1 MMDHLFQLL
10 APYLLRLFPSTRLA
24 SVLPPGLD
32 STPLDI
38 IDQPVWQFLA
48 AFALHASSEQQQILV
63 SVLREKVL
71 ENISNATTG
80 QSVDGNEQWTKLANV
95 NLFLNALGIQFSGN
109 QFVFKT
115 CQSFFLFT
123 HNAMCSLSL
132 SATLSEFTNR
142 DDTDTNIIR
151 IFFPLGFGKSC
162 SGIRY
167 MGVSFSI

>member
-80 QSVDGNEQWTKLANV
+80 PSVDGNEQWTKLANV

-115 CQSFFLFT
+115 CQSFFYSLTMPCAHYLFPS
-123 HNAMCSLSL
+123 HFQSLP
-132 SATLSEFTNR
+132 T
-142 DDTDTNIIR
+142 DDTETNLTR